1 MAIEV
6 IGTVKPKN
14 GGQFPVAESM
24 DVWHNGIP
32 MADFIPVKLTQD
44 EYDALAAAGKI
55 NPNTPYYIKKQGD
68 EV

>member
-14 GGQFPVAESM
+14 GGDFPVAESV

-32 MADFIPVKLTQD
+32 LADFIPVKLTQA
-44 EYDALAAAGKI
+44 EYDALEAAGKV
-55 NPNTPYYIKKQGD
+55 NPNTPYHIKVGD
-68 EV
+68 TG